1 MSATTSQQAGRT
13 IRFTVTG
20 AAIPKDR
27 VRARIVTP
35 KGGKRPFVQLYTPK
49 ETTDYENRVKAAA
62 ARAWGDAEPSLRPI
76 ELQVTIYAEIP
87 ESWSKWKREAAT
99 RGEILPT
106 GVPDVDNIV
115 KAVSDAMN
123 GVVYRDD
130 GQVVTVDAV
139 KLYAAEGAEAYVEVA
154 VRENYRCGSWITRL
168 LDLVLLR

>member
-1 MSATTSQQAGRT
+1 MTAPTSQQAGRT

-27 VRARIVTP
+27 VRHRIVQP
-35 KGGKRPFVQLYTPK
+35 KGKRPFVQVYTPK

-62 ARAWGDAEPSLRPI
+62 RRAWGEAEPSLRPI
-76 ELQVTIYAEIP
+76 ELQVTIHVEIP
-87 ESWSKWKREAAT
+87 ESWPKWKREAAT

-106 GVPDVDNIV
+106 GVPDVDNVV
-115 KAVSDAMN
+115 KAISDAMN

-130 GQVVTVDAV
+130 GQVATVDAV
-139 KLYAAEGAEAYVEVA
+139 KLYAAAGAGGFVEVA
-154 VRENYRCGSWITRL
+154 VRENYRCGSWISRI

>member
-1 MSATTSQQAGRT
+1 MTARTSQQTGRT
-13 IRFTVTG
+13 VRFTITG
-20 AAIPKDR
+20 AALPKER

-35 KGGKRPFVQLYTPK
+35 KGKRPFVQLYTPK
-49 ETTDYENRVKAAA
+49 ETRDYEERIQKLAR
-62 ARAWGDAEPSLRPI
+62 RAWGDAETSLRPI
-76 ELQVTIYAEIP
+76 ELQVTIHVEIP
-87 ESWSKWKREAAT
+87 AGWPKWKREAAT

-130 GQVVTVDAV
+130 GQVATVDAV
-139 KLYAAEGAEAYVEVA
+139 KLYAPEGADGFVEVA
-154 VRENYRCGSWITRL
+154 VRENYRCGSWISRL